1 MSNDK
6 LKDNQTI
13 SLLQEEKE
21 VYEKKISNFQEQ
33 IENYDIYTK
42 KIDGELAEYK
52 KLNSA
57 LQNLIELNEKD
68 IQTLKQESFEYL
80 KNIEREKTINNSLQN
95 QINDINN
102 QKSKLL
108 TDFDYL
114 KVKYDEL
121 LKLKK
126 MDVSLM
132 NYEELQNKYNTL
144 KKDFEKY
151 REIVH
156 CKVCKTKIKNVV
168 ITKCFHTFCRGCIE
182 ASIETRKRRCP
193 ICKEAI
199 SSNDIK
205 DIFWD

>member
-13 SLLQEEKE
+13 SLLLEEKE

-42 KIDGELAEYK
+42 KIDGELTEYK
-52 KLNSA
+52 KLNSS
-57 LQNLIELNEKD
+57 LENLIELNEKD

-80 KNIEREKTINNSLQN
+80 KNIEKEKNTNNSLQN
-95 QINDINN
+95 QINEINN

-108 TDFDYL
+108 TEYDVL
-114 KVKYDEL
+114 KIKYDEL
-121 LKLKK
+121 LKMKK
-126 MDVSLM
+126 MDISLM
-132 NYEELQNKYNTL
+132 NYEELQKEYNSL

-151 REIVH
+151 REMVH
-156 CKVCKTKIKNVV
+156 CKVCKTNMKNVV
-168 ITKCFHTFCRGCIE
+168 ITKCFHTFCRGCVE
-182 ASIETRKRRCP
+182 ASFETRKRRCP
-193 ICKEAI
+193 ICREAI
-199 SSNDIK
+199 SPNDIK